1 MSMYETTVH
10 QFHTLSSPG
19 RREGGREGVHE
30 GGRVDGRITCAKPA
44 YSLLTL
50 M

>member
-1 MSMYETTVH
+1 MKLL
-10 QFHTLSSPG
+10 FISSTPYHHLEG
-19 RREGGREGVHE
+19 GREGGREGVHE